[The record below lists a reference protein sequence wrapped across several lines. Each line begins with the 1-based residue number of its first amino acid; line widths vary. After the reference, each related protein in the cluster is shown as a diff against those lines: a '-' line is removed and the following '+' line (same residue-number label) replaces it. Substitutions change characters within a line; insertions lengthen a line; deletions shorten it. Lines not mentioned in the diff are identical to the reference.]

1 MIEQTYYL
9 DMIPGESAPPVV
21 HVSQFDVNSR
31 TLTFNLMKGG
41 VAYEPDIG
49 MTVTLDGTKPDNTAF
64 SYPMTVD
71 GSSVS
76 IALQTQ
82 MTVVAGHVR
91 CEVTVSNASG
101 QIGSANFILAVEES
115 AIDTGAISDTD
126 IPIFEDLKNQ
136 AQQAAAEATAAAQTV
151 SAILPENV
159 GTVGQVLTKT
169 GTGAEWDDVDG
180 LPAGGTVGQVLT
192 KNSSTDGDASWQNPT
207 GGGTWGS
214 ITGTISDQ
222 TDLQDELDDKADLTY
237 VETLTGSVATIEE
250 SPATAN
256 HAVGDFIVYN
266 GQLYSVISAITA
278 GNALVV
284 GTNISAT
291 SAGAELTT
299 LKNGLNVS
307 DISSNFTIDSSYVD
321 NFCANKT
328 GKVAVLSFRIKA
340 SCPNNTTLVTMSNS
354 VKPSYND
361 VVSPFFSSNGSIQT
375 QGSAWIERNN
385 RSVIT
390 YYGSS
395 NMASGS
401 YSTITYII
409 A

>member
-1 MIEQTYYL
+1 MPVHMRNGRAYGG
-9 DMIPGESAPPVV
+9 IPNG
-21 HVSQFDVNSR
+21 
-31 TLTFNLMKGG
+31 
-41 VAYEPDIG
+41 
-49 MTVTLDGTKPDNTAF
+49 TVKAETP
-64 SYPMTVD
+64 
-71 GSSVS
+71 SSVPTTVKQLDVVGAVGD
-76 IALQTQ
+76 IAPITIPEAVKFENGN
-82 MTVVAGHVR
+82 TV
-91 CEVTVSNASG
+91 ED
-101 QIGSANFILAVEES
+101 AVEN
-115 AIDTGAISDTD
+115 
-126 IPIFEDLKNQ
+126 F
-136 AQQAAAEATAAAQTV
+136 AQIETSPT
-151 SAILPENV
+151 
-159 GTVGQVLTKT
+159 T
-169 GTGAEWDDVDG
+169 
-180 LPAGGTVGQVLT
+180 
-192 KNSSTDGDASWQNPT
+192 ST
-207 GGGTWGS
+207 
-214 ITGTISDQ
+214 
-222 TDLQDELDDKADLTY
+222 
-237 VETLTGSVATIEE
+237 
-250 SPATAN
+250 
-256 HAVGDFIVYN
+256 HAVGTHLVWN
-266 GQLYSVISAITA
+266 GILYTVKTAIDAGENLVIDS
-278 GNALVV
+278 
-284 GTNISAT
+284 NIERTYVAD
-291 SAGAELTT
+291 ELED